1 MATKKIVEVIHA
13 WGHPNIQAT
22 HPTTI
27 MLTKERMVTQRGD
40 CIVAVDADK
49 SVADLSPEFKRAVK
63 QPNAKVTIEL
73 EVDDMKGQITAYGS
87 PELTLNHP
95 NDLVIRTS
103 EFTSDR
109 TLAVKADKSS
119 GQLSRAVVAKL
130 KNPKQQVTLTLT
142 VETQS

>member
-1 MATKKIVEVIHA
+1 MTRKVVEVIHA
-13 WGHPNIQAT
+13 WGHPNIQAS

-49 SVADLSPEFKRAVK
+49 SVADLSPEFKRALK

-73 EVDDMKGQITAYGS
+73 EVDGQVGKINAYGS
-87 PELTLNHP
+87 PELTLSHP
-95 NDLVIRTS
+95 NDLVIRKS

-119 GQLSRAVVAKL
+119 GELSRSVVEKL
-130 KNPKQQVTLTLT
+130 RNPKQQVTMTLT
-142 VETQS
+142 VEA

>member
-1 MATKKIVEVIHA
+1 MAPKKIVEVIHA
-13 WGHPNIQAT
+13 FGHENIRSS

-27 MLTKERMVTQRGD
+27 MFTKERNVTQRGD
-40 CIVAVDADK
+40 CVVAVCADK
-49 SVADLSPEFKRAVK
+49 SVADLSIEFKDALR
-63 QPNAKVTIEL
+63 QPNAKLTILL
-73 EVDDMKGQITAYGS
+73 EVDGLKGQINAYGS

-95 NDLVIRTS
+95 NDLVIRNS

-119 GQLSRAVVAKL
+119 GDLSKAVVEKL

-142 VETQS
+142 VEA